1 MEWLI
6 VARGAFL
13 FLYEMSNFNPAWTVV
28 QGMGGGG
35 MSGLSS
41 IIVADLVPLSER
53 GAYQGFKTM
62 MWACAAGI
70 GPIIVG
76 AHPLQEFQS

>member
-1 MEWLI
+1 
-6 VARGAFL
+6 
-13 FLYEMSNFNPAWTVV
+13 
-28 QGMGGGG
+28 MGGGG

-76 AHPLQEFQS
+76 THPLRL